1 MTSWGGTSMVT
12 VRRSTLI
19 ILSRMGTRKKSPG
32 PLAPLIL
39 PREKMTPRSY
49 SLTMGTALPIRNSST
64 TTAMTAATAMPK
76 PATCNNPKLTPNTP
90 LSGPR
95 RGRLPGDPAPPQ
107 MIVHRA
113 PRRARE
119 RGEAHA
125 GLPLERLPDALL
137 LGLEQPPRAHVTR
150 DGVYGRLGDD
160 PFEGR
165 GVDGGA
171 VTRGDADVGYAAAA
185 LGPEDQVAGSGRP
198 RDRRAHAVLGGRRV
212 GQGDAERRVDEHRV
226 AGAVLP
232 DPDLAGSGG
241 REHVGR
247 AHVRRRLGDHVAP
260 RTGAATGGGA
270 AGGGGGGGLR
280 PHSPGG
286 GAGCGIVV
294 LVIGSGRS
302 LGGRRAAL
310 GGAVLGGGT
319 GGGIVVLVIGSDRT
333 LGGRRVA
340 LGGRRVALGVERG

>member
-76 PATCNNPKLTPNTP
+76 PATCSNPKLTLNTP

-125 GLPLERLPDALL
+125 GLPLERLPDA
-137 LGLEQPPRAHVTR
+137 
-150 DGVYGRLGDD
+150 RLGDD

-185 LGPEDQVAGSGRP
+185 LGPEDQVACGGRAG
-198 RDRRAHAVLGGRRV
+198 DRRAVAHLSCRRV
-212 GQGDAERRVDEHRV
+212 GQGDAERRVDEPRV
-226 AGAVLP
+226 AGAVL
-232 DPDLAGSGG
+232 
-241 REHVGR
+241 
-247 AHVRRRLGDHVAP
+247 
-260 RTGAATGGGA
+260 
-270 AGGGGGGGLR
+270 
-280 PHSPGG
+280 
-286 GAGCGIVV
+286 
-294 LVIGSGRS
+294 
-302 LGGRRAAL
+302 
-310 GGAVLGGGT
+310 
-319 GGGIVVLVIGSDRT
+319 
-333 LGGRRVA
+333 
-340 LGGRRVALGVERG
+340 